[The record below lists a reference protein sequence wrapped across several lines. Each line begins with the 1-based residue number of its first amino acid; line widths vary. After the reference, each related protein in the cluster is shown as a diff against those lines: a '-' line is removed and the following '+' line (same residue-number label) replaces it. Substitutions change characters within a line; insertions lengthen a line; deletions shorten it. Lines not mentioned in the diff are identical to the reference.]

1 ERKTALAKLF
11 PIDDYRLI
19 TEFAKNKADEFI
31 NSQKQI
37 TAQIENLQKTF
48 DFEHAEEQIQKLTET
63 EESYNAE
70 LAEINSFQMQL
81 AAQLE
86 KARALNQ
93 KFDDL
98 EQLNGENAAILA
110 QKGFIESLNLK
121 LEQNRRAL
129 LIKPVYES
137 YKDLEN
143 RLGTSALSLEETEKS
158 LAGAQAEKARLENDK
173 PLYEEKKA
181 RLAELPAMIHELE
194 RAAAVEKDMVELRET
209 CTVEAQRKDSLN
221 EKLEKTGAFL
231 DSLKREAAALEAAIL
246 PQEELDRVFE
256 EATKNC
262 DDAQNKKKY
271 LEEYQKLE
279 KNVQLDKEGL
289 DSSCARYEN
298 AKKNLE
304 LLKVEIAELEKELNV
319 HNQNEKAFSLAKDL
333 KEGEPCP
340 VCGSVHHPK
349 LADFLSGD
357 FSVEERLNQK
367 KANLPE
373 AESIERETFG
383 IYSGVKSRYEDVL
396 KRFESAEKPCF
407 DAAEML
413 SLAIK
418 NKNEATTKRE
428 KNRQNTNKLN
438 DNRRRQDN
446 LIKERESV
454 QNELNT
460 ILQNYTALNT
470 KFENLK
476 GNFDLLT
483 KDRLKPGETALSA
496 IENFKL
502 ELNNLQNE
510 TDAYEEQ
517 CGAVTKLINE
527 YSATKELI
535 FGQTEK
541 LKKELAVSE
550 TTLQKEL
557 SAHGFDSLETLKTS
571 FLHEDERISFEKQ
584 SDEWNARKEQ
594 LAGMTDKLASE
605 IKGLERP

>member
-1 ERKTALAKLF
+1 
-11 PIDDYRLI
+11 
-19 TEFAKNKADEFI
+19 
-31 NSQKQI
+31 
-37 TAQIENLQKTF
+37 
-48 DFEHAEEQIQKLTET
+48 
-63 EESYNAE
+63 
-70 LAEINSFQMQL
+70 M
-81 AAQLE
+81 
-86 KARALNQ
+86 
-93 KFDDL
+93 
-98 EQLNGENAAILA
+98 
-110 QKGFIESLNLK
+110 
-121 LEQNRRAL
+121 
-129 LIKPVYES
+129 
-137 YKDLEN
+137 
-143 RLGTSALSLEETEKS
+143 
-158 LAGAQAEKARLENDK
+158 
-173 PLYEEKKA
+173 
-181 RLAELPAMIHELE
+181 
-194 RAAAVEKDMVELRET
+194 
-209 CTVEAQRKDSLN
+209 
-221 EKLEKTGAFL
+221 
-231 DSLKREAAALEAAIL
+231 
-246 PQEELDRVFE
+246 
-256 EATKNC
+256 
-262 DDAQNKKKY
+262 
-271 LEEYQKLE
+271 
-279 KNVQLDKEGL
+279 QLDKEGL

-446 LIKERESV
+446 LIKEREAV
-454 QNELNT
+454 QNELNK

-584 SDEWNARKEQ
+584 SDGWNARKEQ
-594 LAGMTDKLASE
+594 LAGMIEKLSAEVKDLTRPDIDALEHESE
-605 IKGLERP
+605 ETSQKYEQKRKDINEITIKKNWW